1 MGFYIK
7 MFIHKK
13 QEQEKERL
21 DQISSEDNEK
31 THDLKLQDL
40 PKKPI
45 DPFVKKK
52 SNQSHIFFNPRKIR
66 VTHEPKKLQ
75 NQDKVSRNP
84 PGEPPQKKEQR
95 VGIKI
100 ISSHF
105 TSKIKQRRWR
115 QRD

>member
-1 MGFYIK
+1 
-7 MFIHKK
+7 
-13 QEQEKERL
+13 
-21 DQISSEDNEK
+21 
-31 THDLKLQDL
+31 
-40 PKKPI
+40 
-45 DPFVKKK
+45 
-52 SNQSHIFFNPRKIR
+52 

-115 QRD
+115 